1 MATLTKELLVRLA
14 ETRLAEAEHLLSAGH
29 FSLEF
34 FLGGYA
40 LELGLTTRRRG
51 LNIRRKLRI
60 EVATL

>member
-1 MATLTKELLVRLA
+1 MSALTKDSLVQLA
-14 ETRLAEAEHLLSAGH
+14 EMRLAEAEHLLSAGH
-29 FSLEF
+29 FSVEF

-40 LELGLTTRRRG
+40 LELGLKTRRRG